1 MVLGVRMGELLKN
14 EKSGKKIVV
23 KFGGSSLAD
32 HEKLSKSVTTVADE
46 TAKGTR
52 IAVVVSAMGKTTD
65 VLMNTVKNTSNGKVE
80 KCELDD
86 ILSMGERTSVRIF
99 AAALRTNGVQSC
111 YLDPLDDRWPI
122 ITDAAFSNANP
133 LLKECT
139 TRIQKHILPI
149 VENGTVPVIAG
160 FIGKTLD
167 NKITTLGRGG
177 SDTTAFILAEALQAN
192 EVALVTD
199 ADGIMS
205 GDPKIITNPKQLP
218 EIDVNT
224 LVGLA
229 DSGAKFIHSKAL
241 KYKPQSIPVKVINHA
256 HGDLSQKG
264 TLITGALATELDVE
278 IKHPSPV
285 TEITIVG
292 NKVSEKPK
300 IILNLLET
308 VEAHTTL
315 LGMSMNPNS
324 VILYVAQQENT
335 DKLFNQIHNITL
347 NNPETIAMA
356 AKKDLAFLKTSGVGL
371 EETHGLI
378 GKISENLR
386 VNQINIYGIL
396 TITSSILLFT
406 EWSEREKALQLIRR
420 SLKENPT
427 EKTKQEKSEKP

>member
-1 MVLGVRMGELLKN
+1 MVKLMKN
-14 EKSGKKIVV
+14 ENSCRKIVV

-32 HEKLSKSVTTVADE
+32 HEKLSKAVAAVAKE
-46 TAKGTR
+46 AAKGTQ

-65 VLMNTVKNTSNGKVE
+65 ILMNTMKNASNGKLE
-80 KCELDD
+80 KHELDD
-86 ILSMGERTSVRIF
+86 ILSMGERTSVRVF
-99 AAALRTNGVQSC
+99 AAALRTNGVKSC
-111 YLDPLDDRWPI
+111 YIDPTDTKWPI

-133 LLKECT
+133 LLEECEK
-139 TRIQKHILPI
+139 RIQKHVLPI

-160 FIGKTLD
+160 FIGRTAD
-167 NKITTLGRGG
+167 GKITTLGRGG
-177 SDTTAFILAEALQAN
+177 SDTTAFILAEALHAD

-205 GDPKIITNPKQLP
+205 GDPKIVANPKRLT
-218 EIDVNT
+218 EIDVST

-241 KYKPQSIPVKVINHA
+241 KYKPETIAVKVINHA

-278 IKHPSPV
+278 IAHPASV
-285 TEITIVG
+285 AEITIVG
-292 NKVSEKPK
+292 NRVSEKPQ
-300 IILNLLET
+300 IILDMVET
-308 VEAHTTL
+308 TEAHTQL
-315 LGMSMNPNS
+315 LGMSMTPNS
-324 VILYVAQQENT
+324 VILYVAQQENMDT
-335 DKLFNQIHNITL
+335 LFNKIHNITV

-356 AKKDLAFLKTSGVGL
+356 VKKDIAFLKTSGVGL

-396 TITSSILLFT
+396 TITSSILLFVD
-406 EWSEREKALQLIRR
+406 WSEREKALQLIRN
-420 SLKENPT
+420 SLREPLT
-427 EKTKQEKSEKP
+427 TKNKKKK

>member
-1 MVLGVRMGELLKN
+1 MVKLMKN
-14 EKSGKKIVV
+14 ENSCKKIVV

-32 HEKLSKSVTTVADE
+32 HEKLSKAVNAVAKE
-46 TAKGTR
+46 AAKGTR

-65 VLMNTVKNTSNGKVE
+65 ILMNTMKNTSNGKLA
-80 KCELDD
+80 KHELDD

-99 AAALRTNGVQSC
+99 AAALRTNGVESC

-133 LLKECT
+133 ILEECK
-139 TRIQKHILPI
+139 TRIREHVLPI
-149 VENGTVPVIAG
+149 VEKNIVPVIAG
-160 FIGKTLD
+160 FVGRTTD
-167 NKITTLGRGG
+167 GKITTLGRGG
-177 SDTTAFILAEALQAN
+177 SDTTAFILAEALKAD

-205 GDPKIITNPKQLP
+205 GDPKIVANPKTLTK
-218 EIDVNT
+218 IDVST

-278 IKHPSPV
+278 IAHPSPV
-285 TEITIVG
+285 AEITIVG
-292 NKVSEKPK
+292 NRVSEKPQV
-300 IILNLLET
+300 ILDIMEKT
-308 VEAHTTL
+308 AAQTQL
-315 LGMSMNPNS
+315 LGMSMNANS
-324 VILYVAQQENT
+324 VILYVSQQKNT

-356 AKKDLAFLKTSGVGL
+356 VKKDLAFLKTSGVGL

-386 VNQINIYGIL
+386 VNEINIYGIL
-396 TITSSILLFT
+396 TITSSILLFVD
-406 EWSEREKALQLIRR
+406 WSQREKALQLIRR
-420 SLKENPT
+420 SLREPLT
-427 EKTKQEKSEKP
+427 TKKP